1 MERPGGNYVVG
12 IGRAS
17 PTELKARGEDW
28 IYREQSGAYSVALN
42 ALVRTEYCPGNLRRK
57 KSAQMPSPPLLIKI
71 TILFSIL

>member
-12 IGRAS
+12 VGRAN
-17 PTELKARGEDW
+17 PMELKARGGGLD
-28 IYREQSGAYSVALN
+28 YLEQSGAYSVALN